1 MSPALSPRAAWPMLL
16 ALTAAFG
23 MSQAF
28 RTVAAILA
36 PPLQAEFGLS
46 PQQIGLFA
54 ASFHFAFGALQL
66 LIGVGMDL
74 FGLRRTVLTAFPLTV
89 LGALLSAWSQSYA
102 TLIAG
107 QVLIG
112 IGCAPAFLSCT
123 LFVAQQFPVARF
135 AALSGLVLMLGGV
148 GMLVTGT
155 PLAWLI
161 EAYSWRTGMW
171 VLAVGAALAWA
182 LVWWQVRPPVPSTAA
197 ASPQAAAGAPRE
209 TLGQALRGF
218 GTLLLLP
225 HTWGIM
231 LMGAANYASFMALRG
246 LWLGPMLIERHGLSL
261 VASGHVAL
269 AISVVSLLSP
279 PLFGRFDPPSPHR
292 RRRLIIGCALATA
305 LLFALMGLLRGLLA
319 DVALALAVAV
329 LSGFMVLQYAD
340 VRAAYPP
347 VVIGRALS
355 VFTMAMF
362 IGVALVQWG
371 SGWVASQAAARGAD
385 PFAAA
390 LLAVGGMLALGA
402 LGYRLLPQ
410 PPQPQPQPQ
419 PPQASH

>member
-1 MSPALSPRAAWPMLL
+1 MLL

-46 PQQIGLFA
+46 PQQLGLFA

-102 TLIAG
+102 VLIAG

-123 LFVAQQFPVARF
+123 LFIAQQFPGERF
-135 AALSGLVLMLGGV
+135 AVLSGLVLMLGGL
-148 GMLVTGT
+148 GMLATGT

-161 EAYSWRTGMW
+161 EAWSWRAGML
-171 VLAVGAALAWA
+171 VLAAGAALAWA
-182 LVWWQVRPPVPSTAA
+182 LVWWRVRPPPPAA
-197 ASPQAAAGAPRE
+197 LPQARE
-209 TLGQALRGF
+209 SLGQALRGF
-218 GTLLLLP
+218 GALLLLP
-225 HTWGIM
+225 YTWGIM

-246 LWLGPMLIERHGLSL
+246 LWLGPLLIERHGLSL

-269 AISVVSLLSP
+269 AVSVVSLLSP
-279 PLFGRFDPPSPHR
+279 PLFGRFDPPSR
-292 RRRLIIGCALATA
+292 AGRRRLIIVCALVTA
-305 LLFALMGLLRGLLA
+305 LLFALIGLLPGLRA
-319 DVALALAVAV
+319 DVLLALAVAA

-340 VRAAYPP
+340 VRTAYPP
-347 VVIGRALS
+347 AVIGRALS

-390 LLAVGGMLALGA
+390 LLAVAAMLALGA
-402 LGYRLLPQ
+402 LSYRVLPQ
-410 PPQPQPQPQ
+410 PRSVPR
-419 PPQASH
+419 